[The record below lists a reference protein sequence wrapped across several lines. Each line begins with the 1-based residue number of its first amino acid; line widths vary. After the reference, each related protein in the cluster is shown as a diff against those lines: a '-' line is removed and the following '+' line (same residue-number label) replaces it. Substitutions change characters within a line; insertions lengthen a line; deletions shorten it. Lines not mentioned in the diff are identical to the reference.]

1 MIRKTIYFS
10 LIFSVFAFNAAAQK
24 VKYKDLFILLNAK
37 QFDQAEPF
45 LKKYLKENDDNPN
58 AYLFMGSI
66 YQDNASKKD
75 ILLQT
80 DLMIRNI
87 DSAIFFYDKAYKGLT
102 EKEISRNDEYYEA
115 YSRRDLR
122 TGKFEIKL
130 SDVKFDL
137 EKRMQ
142 GLNERKEKIKTLVTQ
157 YKNAESA
164 YGKVSKAF
172 IDIQSSFPGLKEFY
186 LRSDKKLMADLKDI
200 EVKYD
205 TFLIAFSDYKGTAK
219 LMGKTGYNQV
229 LVPTDIQDFKKD
241 GTSTSDFTKDDLKI
255 WDYKRWSMFNL
266 DVIEKE
272 VMPSL
277 DNLLL
282 YDIEIN
288 KLREKLTKDTVSVTP
303 ELAQMVGK
311 IQSSNLKKYD
321 PDPMPL
327 ALFGLKIS
335 ELEYSSSL
343 ITNKPLQ
350 DSANV
355 NLRLNCLKAELIA
368 IHKMD
373 SLAANLMQRNIE
385 IEAENY
391 GHFVTDAYGNIAV
404 LKSLLKS
411 TKDFSEREKFKKENE
426 WEVTMQSL
434 KWIVDAKDSIPLFA
448 DALKLNYK
456 FKPLVIV
463 GEDYTAGLVF
473 NDSTATGYFYTISAT
488 HLRDIKVNFP
498 IDKISFKL
506 RNLPITKG
514 ISTTDGKGQ
523 VYFVL
528 IYGESKVDGK
538 FPATL
543 AKIYRSDGMAWSKN
557 ITLEML
563 PIELLYKSDTAELS
577 IKISDPSGDS
587 KVMVIDKSGKVVQ

>member
-10 LIFSVFAFNAAAQK
+10 LIFSVFGFNAAAQK

-37 QFDQAEPF
+37 QYEQAEPF
-45 LKKYLKENDDNPN
+45 LKKYLKENDGNPN
-58 AYLFMGSI
+58 AHLFMGSI
-66 YQDNASKKD
+66 YHDNAGKKD

-80 DLMIRNI
+80 DLMLSNI
-87 DSAIFFYDKAYKGLT
+87 DSAVFFYDKAYKAIT
-102 EKEISRNDEYYEA
+102 EKEIGRNEEYYEA

-157 YKNAESA
+157 YKKAESA
-164 YGKVSKAF
+164 YGQVSNAF
-172 IDIQSSFPGLKEFY
+172 VDVQNSFPGLKEFY
-186 LRSDKKLMADLKDI
+186 LRSDKKLMADLKSI
-200 EVKYD
+200 EIKYD

-219 LMGKTGYNQV
+219 VMGKTGYNQV
-229 LVPTDIQDFKKD
+229 LVPTDILDFKKD
-241 GTSTSDFTKDDLKI
+241 GLSTSDFTKDDLKI
-255 WDYKRWSMFNL
+255 WDYKRWAMFNL

-277 DNLLL
+277 DNLLT
-282 YDIEIN
+282 YDLELN
-288 KLREKLTKDTVSVTP
+288 KLREKFIKDTISVKP
-303 ELAQMVGK
+303 ELAQIVQK
-311 IQSSNLKKYD
+311 LRSTNLKKYD
-321 PDPMPL
+321 SDPMPL
-327 ALFGLKIS
+327 AVFGLKVS
-335 ELEYSSSL
+335 ELEYSSML
-343 ITNKPLQ
+343 IANKSMK

-355 NLRLNCLKAELIA
+355 NLRLRSLQAELIA
-368 IHKMD
+368 IKKMD

-385 IEAENY
+385 IEAKNY
-391 GHFVTDAYGNIAV
+391 AHFVTDAYGNISV
-404 LKSLLKS
+404 LKNLLKS
-411 TKDFSEREKFKKENE
+411 TKDFSEREKYKKENE
-426 WEVTMQSL
+426 WETTMQSL

-463 GEDYTAGLVF
+463 EEDHTAGLVF
-473 NDSTATGYFYTISAT
+473 NDSTATGYFYTISVT
-488 HLRDIKVNFP
+488 HLLDLKASFP
-498 IDKISFKL
+498 VDKTSFKL

-514 ISTTDGKGQ
+514 MSATDGKGQ

-528 IYGESKVDGK
+528 LYGESKVGGK

-543 AKIYRSDGMAWSKN
+543 AKINRSDGMAWSKN
-557 ITLEML
+557 FTLEML
-563 PIELLYKSDTAELS
+563 PTEFLYKSDTGELL
-577 IKISDPSGDS
+577 IKISDPTGDS
-587 KVMVIDKSGKVVQ
+587 KMMIIDKSGNVVQ